1 MEPTNV
7 SNEELLFHQIAIAA
21 HLLQPSSYT
30 VSSCHLVVFCPVCNH
45 PNLPA
50 DADLHQR
57 ISRDF

>member
-1 MEPTNV
+1 MEPTNI
-7 SNEELLFHQIAIAA
+7 SNEELLLHQIAIAA

-50 DADLHQR
+50 DADLH
-57 ISRDF
+57 